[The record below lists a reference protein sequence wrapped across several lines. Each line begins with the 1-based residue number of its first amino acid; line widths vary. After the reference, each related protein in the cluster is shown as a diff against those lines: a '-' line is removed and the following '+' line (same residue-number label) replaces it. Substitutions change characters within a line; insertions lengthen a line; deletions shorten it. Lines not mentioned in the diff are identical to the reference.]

1 MLQSI
6 IKIST
11 NERPKRIRH
20 QCKYPNTT
28 TYTIPTKSDV
38 YTNTEI
44 ISSDIG
50 TNTNINTQCL
60 IDVSTS
66 TITPK
71 LVDIGTST
79 TTPKLVDIGT
89 STTAPK
95 LVDIGTSTT
104 TPKLVDIG
112 INTIEHDSIQ
122 AKNST
127 KQDKTENNE
136 NKLLAIIRNRNKV
149 ALAQKKF
156 MASINKDKTK
166 PDVEYDT
173 DE

>member
-60 IDVSTS
+60 IDVSTN
-66 TITPK
+66 TITTTPK

-89 STTAPK
+89 STTTPK
-95 LVDIGTSTT
+95 LVDIGT
-104 TPKLVDIG
+104 
-112 INTIEHDSIQ
+112 NTIEHDFIQ
-122 AKNST
+122 AKNPT
-127 KQDKTENNE
+127 KQDKIENNE